1 MRRRSFKVRKF
12 RSAMAL
18 VAVLW
23 VIVLMM
29 VLVSVAAQ
37 TSLLDSRVSQV
48 ENEKQRCRWACRAG
62 IETAVALLLED
73 DRAYDGLTD
82 LWADN
87 PQELEDIDLGGV
99 TLTIKIIDAASR
111 LNVNTVSQDQL
122 LSLPDMT
129 AEIVA
134 GIQDW
139 IDSDDTVRDGG
150 AESSYYM
157 NLQNQYWSRNASMR
171 TTREVLRIKGV
182 TEGLF
187 YGDAQQ
193 ESLSAENEGWIHY
206 LTCWSQENNQDS
218 TGTARVNVNRA
229 NAQTLR
235 SQLGVSEAQARW
247 ITENRSFRTLGE
259 LMGKSTGSQ
268 SSQTSTT
275 AQVQPSQQPQQTGQQ
290 SSQQQSPQQQ
300 PPQQQSPQQ
309 PSGQTGQQASG
320 QQTGQQGRQQQAPSE
335 PLNWQ
340 TLLEAADKISMTN
353 RRFIRGKLNVNTAGL
368 EVLTAFFDGN
378 RELAQNLMNARQGQ
392 GGAFMS
398 LSELQKTDGMS
409 QDILKQKLDM
419 LAIRSSVFEIQATA
433 VSEATGLKYSIEA
446 IVNRDAS
453 QGQVYYWREGIAQ

>member
-1 MRRRSFKVRKF
+1 MRRWSFKIRQF

-62 IETAVALLLED
+62 LETAVALLLED

-82 LWADN
+82 MWADN

-129 AEIVA
+129 ADIVA

-157 NLQNQYWSRNASMR
+157 NLQNQYWSRNAPMR
-171 TTREVLRIKGV
+171 TTREVLRVKGV

-193 ESLSAENEGWIHY
+193 ESLSAENEGWIQY
-206 LTCWSQENNQDS
+206 LTCWSQEINQDS
-218 TGTARVNVNRA
+218 TGTTRVNVNRA
-229 NAQTLR
+229 NAETLR

-247 ITENRSFRTLGE
+247 ITENRSFRTLAE
-259 LMGKSTGSQ
+259 LMGKSTSSQ

-290 SSQQQSPQQQ
+290 SSQQQSSQQQ

-309 PSGQTGQQASG
+309 PSGQTGQRASG
-320 QQTGQQGRQQQAPSE
+320 QQTGQQGRQQQTPSE

-398 LSELQKTDGMS
+398 LSELQKADGMS

-419 LAIRSSVFEIQATA
+419 LTIRSSVFEIQATA